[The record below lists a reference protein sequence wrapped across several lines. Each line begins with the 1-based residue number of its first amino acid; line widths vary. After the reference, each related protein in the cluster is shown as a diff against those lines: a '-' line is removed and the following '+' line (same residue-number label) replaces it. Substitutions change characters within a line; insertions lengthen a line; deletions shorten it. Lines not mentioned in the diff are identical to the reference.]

1 MNALAELKSDT
12 LRDLFLRDEIP
23 EAMYWLRNEGIGE
36 GVDPEL
42 LDRFI
47 WTDVKVDRQCL
58 ESLVAHGLLRR
69 TQAGRYELTEAGLDH
84 GARLFEDDFAEFEL
98 ATEAFSACACGCC
111 GAEPEPES
119 EIDGIAPTY
128 SACACG
134 CCSTEPESEGSLLA
148 ASASCGCSG

>member
-1 MNALAELKSDT
+1 MNALSELKSET

-23 EAMYWLRNEGIGE
+23 EAMYWLRNEGLGDR
-36 GVDPEL
+36 VDPEL

-58 ESLVAHGLLRR
+58 ESLVAQGLLRR
-69 TQAGRYELTEAGLDH
+69 TRAGLYELTEAGLNH
-84 GARLFEDDFAEFEL
+84 GARLFEDDFAEFQL

-111 GAEPEPES
+111 GAEPES
-119 EIDGIAPTY
+119 ETDAVAPTP

-134 CCSTEPESEGSLLA
+134 CCSTQPESERSIA
-148 ASASCGCSG
+148 ATASCGCSG